1 MGVLAYRW
9 EAARLPC
16 FVTARGGREAA
27 RPLEV
32 LAAVD
37 QAGSAG
43 MSTAGE
49 TVMMTDLEVGVRL
62 FSATLRRD
70 TSRLASEK

>member
-1 MGVLAYRW
+1 
-9 EAARLPC
+9 
-16 FVTARGGREAA
+16 
-27 RPLEV
+27 
-32 LAAVD
+32 
-37 QAGSAG
+37 